1 MSSLPHPKSIH
12 LVPNGETS
20 ATPGWTAQ
28 FGFNK
33 NPFKDTLDTDLFY
46 RTRQHEEA
54 VIKLRIGIEDQ
65 HALLLLS
72 GLSGT
77 GKTLV
82 SQVVLQSLDPARFL
96 PAFVPVHPRMGKGAL
111 LAAILKEL
119 GCPVVP
125 PYTPQR
131 LEALQQKTI
140 ELHEQG
146 VRPVIV
152 IDEAHFLQADALHLL
167 RTLSNL
173 ETEAEKL
180 VTVLLIAE
188 DSLQKRLR
196 NPSYASLRGRITFA
210 VKLQPLV
217 EEETIQL
224 VKYRLLKCKA
234 PAHLVQASAFAALHR
249 LSNGIPREVNRLL
262 YNGLLEAMASG
273 LISIT
278 GDHIEQAVG
287 KLSA

>member
-1 MSSLPHPKSIH
+1 MTFLPHRKDIQ
-12 LVPNGETS
+12 LVANGKAPVT
-20 ATPGWTAQ
+20 TGWTAQ
-28 FGFNK
+28 FGFSK
-33 NPFKDTLDTDLFY
+33 NPFKDTLDTGLFY

-54 VIKLRIGIEDQ
+54 VIKLRIGIEDK

-82 SQVVLQSLDPARFL
+82 SQVVLQSLDPARFV
-96 PAFVPVHPRMGKGAL
+96 PAFVPVHPKMGKGAL

-119 GCPVVP
+119 GCATVP

-146 VRPVIV
+146 VRPVFV
-152 IDEAHFLQADALHLL
+152 IDEAHFLKADALHLL

-173 ETEAEKL
+173 ETESEKL

-188 DSLQKRLR
+188 DSLLKRLR
-196 NPSYASLRGRITFA
+196 HPSYASLHGRITFA
-210 VKLQPLV
+210 VKLLPLS
-217 EEETIQL
+217 EEETVQL

-234 PAHLVQASAFAALHR
+234 PAHLVQASAFDALHR
-249 LSNGIPREVNRLL
+249 LSNGVPREVNRLL

-278 GDHIEQAVG
+278 GDHIEQAVC
-287 KLSA
+287 KLSI